1 MNKQLVFIDNNR
13 VVTDSLTVAECFGKR
28 HDLVLRDIE
37 NQISK
42 LKEAGEGEWGVLNF
56 AETQYQHPQ
65 NKQWYKKYLLTEE
78 AFTLVAFSYV
88 TPEAMKMKVR
98 FIEEFKRMKEE
109 LQKRQQ
115 PLQPK
120 TQAEM
125 LLLYAQQMV
134 EMERQNAIR
143 DQKISALENG
153 VRVLTTNLTAVPEHT
168 KVIEL
173 VNEYAR
179 WTRMGHNE
187 VYNTVYKIMQ
197 AQYGID
203 VRTRVE
209 NERRRINE
217 EYYRKTGKY
226 YAESTL
232 KKKVNGIDIM
242 VRMGCLDK
250 FHKILVGLL
259 AKAKVVAQ

>member
-115 PLQPK
+115 PK

-134 EMERQNAIR
+134 EQERRMKQIEEQVTVVQHRLDNIDRIDTIGDLRQRLNKMIQKYARQNGIPFNYAWKDFVQAFNTAYR
-143 DQKISALENG
+143 
-153 VRVLTTNLTAVPEHT
+153 TNL
-168 KVIEL
+168 EL
-173 VNEYAR
+173 
-179 WTRMGHNE
+179 
-187 VYNTVYKIMQ
+187 
-197 AQYGID
+197 
-203 VRTRVE
+203 
-209 NERRRINE
+209 RRQNYIN
-217 EYYRKTGKY
+217 KTGKDVSRPQFL
-226 YAESTL
+226 EE
-232 KKKVNGIDIM
+232 M
-242 VRMGCLDK
+242 
-250 FHKILVGLL
+250 GLL
-259 AKAKVVAQ
+259 EDAIRVADKMLNREVIA